1 MSRGRPNG
9 GKNKCWS
16 KEEKEQVVLYHLNN
30 KVNSYI
36 TYNNINSKEMHKFQ
50 VHPL

>member
-30 KVNSYI
+30 
-36 TYNNINSKEMHKFQ
+36 NIGMDKCAKHFGIS
-50 VHPL
+50 